1 MQTTYETRSF
11 ENIYNT
17 DELQSSPA
25 ACARFANE
33 LSTNGIAC
41 IKISGLDSRAAI
53 KEIWKTLVTEQPW
66 DDEHQI
72 KLYVNG
78 RLLDKNVDEDME
90 KILDI
95 ITNPL
100 NVKMRKYLHKR
111 WLLHRQFGREC
122 GSMSFWQ
129 HSRCKIV
136 ENEGLY
142 GAMSAALGTNEFW
155 ADLNGTITRLPGE
168 GEHAFLHWDLDPR
181 TVTNHATKQ
190 ICGKVC
196 YTEARFIC
204 VPGTHT
210 KEFLDDFVD
219 TYGKD
224 YTHIKLGANKF
235 GLRQDKPDPFNLW
248 SRQCSY
254 IVPAGHWVCWD
265 SRVLHG
271 HYKLAL
277 RSHIQWGTFMGFSIA
292 GDTAQQTERKRLY
305 DTGEVPKTHP
315 SGDLIKFV
323 PRKYDNFPRIFK
335 SMILDRLDP
344 KRYEELIFVRKNGKG
359 KDTFDT
365 KGWGWSEKNPYIKYN
380 FSPKGKRIIGIKPW
394 SSLNVPAASN
404 LPVVVPAEL
413 GEDNR
418 PRKKPK
424 TKKANA
430 TSASDLQVGGT
441 ARSPIE
447 VD

>member
-1 MQTTYETRSF
+1 MQNTYETRSF

-25 ACARFANE
+25 ACTRFAEE
-33 LSTNGIAC
+33 LSKNGIAC
-41 IKISGLDSRAAI
+41 VKISGLDSRAAI
-53 KEIWKTLVTEQPW
+53 EEIWKTSVTKQPW
-66 DDEHQI
+66 NDEHQI
-72 KLYVNG
+72 KLYDNG
-78 RLLDKNVDEDME
+78 KLLDQNVDEDME

-95 ITNPL
+95 ITKPL
-100 NVKMRKYLHKR
+100 DVKTRKHLHER
-111 WLLHRQFGREC
+111 WLLHRQFGSDC
-122 GSMSFWQ
+122 TSMSFWQ
-129 HSRCKIV
+129 QARCKIV

-142 GAMSAALGTNEFW
+142 GAMSAALGTHEIW
-155 ADLNGTITRLPGE
+155 ADLNRTITRLPGE

-181 TVTNHATKQ
+181 TVTNHATKK

-210 KEFLDDFVD
+210 KEFLDDFVN

-224 YTHIKLGANKF
+224 YTHITLGANKF

-248 SRQCSY
+248 GRQCSY
-254 IVPAGHWVCWD
+254 IVPAQHYVVWD
-265 SRVLHG
+265 EKVLHG
-271 HYKLAL
+271 HIKIPL
-277 RSHIQWGTFMGFSIA
+277 RSHIQWGAFLGFSIA
-292 GDTAQQTERKRLY
+292 GGIKEQVERTRLY
-305 DTGEVPKTHP
+305 NSGEPPQKFP
-315 SGDLIKFV
+315 SGDV
-323 PRKYDNFPRIFK
+323 VYPYPHKYKNFPRIFK

-380 FSPKGKRIIGIKPW
+380 FSPKGKRIIGIKSW

-404 LPVVVPAEL
+404 LPVVAAEL
-413 GEDNR
+413 SEDNR

-424 TKKANA
+424 TKKANT
-430 TSASDLQVGGT
+430 TSESDLQVGGT
-441 ARSPIE
+441 ALSPIE